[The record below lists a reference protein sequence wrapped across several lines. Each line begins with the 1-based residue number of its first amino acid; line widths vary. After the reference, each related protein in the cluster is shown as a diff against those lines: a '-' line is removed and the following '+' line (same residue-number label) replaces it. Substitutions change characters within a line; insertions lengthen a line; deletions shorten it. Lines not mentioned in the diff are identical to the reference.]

1 MKTGLT
7 PHCYISTGTENTEPI
22 TIVNASTQRIII
34 IIYCSPG
41 ATDDLTLI
49 ILGHLIFV

>member
-7 PHCYISTGTENTEPI
+7 PHCYISTGTEKTEPI
-22 TIVNASTQRIII
+22 TIVNASTQRII

-49 ILGHLIFV
+49 ILTHLIFV